1 MGKWH
6 SYIWRGAAGG
16 VLAALLGLAAV
27 PGVAQAQG
35 CASGSTVQPGYFRG
49 DGSYAPAACYRAFG
63 GNALQPGALYLGDQ
77 RQYYPPPVVGP
88 YGAGG
93 ASVAPG
99 EYYPRVAGQRINPGQ
114 LGSFYYSQGE
124 YPPFV
129 PVLNIPLYG
138 DGGYGAP
145 WSYPASQ
152 GLPPADVVQTD
163 VAAGPYSPPPAP
175 GRGGGNYIGDDRTG
189 GQFIGP

>member
-1 MGKWH
+1 MQKWH
-6 SYIWRGAAGG
+6 SYIGRGAIGG
-16 VLAALLGLAAV
+16 VVAALLGLAAL

-35 CASGSTVQPGYFRG
+35 CAAGSTRQPGYYRG
-49 DGSYAPAACYRAFG
+49 DGSYASSACYRSFG
-63 GNALQPGALYLGDQ
+63 GSVLQPGALYLGDQ

-114 LGSFYYSQGE
+114 LGTFYYSQGE
-124 YPPFV
+124 FPPFV
-129 PVLNIPLYG
+129 PVLNIPLLGDTAYG
-138 DGGYGAP
+138 SP
-145 WSYPASQ
+145 WSYPSWQ
-152 GLPPADVVQTD
+152 QFPPADVVQTE
-163 VAAGPYSPPPAP
+163 VVTGPYVPPPAP

-189 GQFIGP
+189 GLVIGP